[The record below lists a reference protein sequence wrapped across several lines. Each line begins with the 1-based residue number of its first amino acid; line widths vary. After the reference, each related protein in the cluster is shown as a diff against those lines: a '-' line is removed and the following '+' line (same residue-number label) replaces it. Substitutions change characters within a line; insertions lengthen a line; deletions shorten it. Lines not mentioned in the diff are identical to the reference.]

1 MICALLPDIQ
11 PNRIQLVSGKIA
23 IFQTDFCR
31 LLNMLQ
37 DLLLADQCVRIKL
50 IKQFADILC
59 SQLRYRTITRHLYSV
74 W

>member
-1 MICALLPDIQ
+1 MICAFLPDIQ
-11 PNRIQLVSGKIA
+11 PTRIQLVSGKIA
-23 IFQTDFCR
+23 IFQTEFCR

-37 DLLLADQCVRIKL
+37 YLLINKEYKIKL

-59 SQLRYRTITRHLYSV
+59 SQLRYRTITRHLYSE